1 MSKTSDTNK
10 ILTEQEA
17 EFCLMYVNATAPYAG
32 DARRCYQA
40 TINPKAKEAEA
51 QHLGLALLKE
61 ERVAERINE
70 LEALNAH
77 DAASLK
83 KKITA
88 TLVGVM
94 DECAIIKVKDR
105 YGKDIPA
112 ASMRAVSVNAAK
124 ELNSMYGIKEDIAHK
139 ISIDGTEGSGITFN
153 INVPTPNKEE
163 EDFCGDD

>member
-1 MSKTSDTNK
+1 
-10 ILTEQEA
+10 
-17 EFCLMYVNATAPYAG
+17 
-32 DARRCYQA
+32 
-40 TINPKAKEAEA
+40 
-51 QHLGLALLKE
+51 
-61 ERVAERINE
+61 
-70 LEALNAH
+70 
-77 DAASLK
+77 
-83 KKITA
+83 
-88 TLVGVM
+88 M